1 MIKFILNNKNSKTI
15 NKRQVLQ
22 HIYMYICVYIDSY
35 KHTYIYMHSYVGKQK
50 E

>member
-1 MIKFILNNKNSKTI
+1 MITFMLNNKNS
-15 NKRQVLQ
+15 NVLQ
-22 HIYMYICVYIDSY
+22 HIYMYICVYIDPY

>member
-1 MIKFILNNKNSKTI
+1 MITFILNKKNGKATSTK
-15 NKRQVLQ
+15 QVLQ
-22 HIYMYICVYIDSY
+22 HIYVYICVYIGPY